1 MASVWTRGGQASR
14 RRRMWTPL
22 RIVVAVLLL
31 LACGAL
37 ALWGL
42 VASWMPSRETYPVQG
57 VAISARNGVVEWP
70 TLRAQGVDFAYL
82 AATGGAARRDP
93 AFAANWAG
101 ARGAG
106 LRYGAIHAF
115 SLCSLASDQA
125 RLFIASVPRDN
136 GALPPVIA
144 LDFDPACRTRPTRDV
159 VLSELNT
166 FLNEIEAHSGKAA
179 ILRIAEPFEDAFAIS
194 GGINRTIWL
203 DRDLFTPRYGAHPWV
218 LWTASHRRRLRGAQE
233 TVDWT
238 VVKS

>member
-1 MASVWTRGGQASR
+1 MASVWAQGR
-14 RRRMWTPL
+14 RSARRPMWTPL
-22 RIVVAVLLL
+22 RVIGAAIVLL
-31 LACGAL
+31 AAGGL
-37 ALWGL
+37 ALWWLAG
-42 VASWMPSRETYPVQG
+42 SWAPSRETYPVQG
-57 VAISARNGVVEWP
+57 VAISTRNGAVEWP

-82 AATGGAARRDP
+82 AATGGAVRRDP

-144 LDFDPACRTRPTRDV
+144 LDFDPACVSRPTRDV

-179 ILRIAEPFEDAFAIS
+179 ILRISPSFEETYAMSD
-194 GGINRTIWL
+194 GINRTIWL
-203 DRDLFTPRYGAHPWV
+203 DRDLFVPGYAAHPWV
-218 LWTASHRRRLRGAQE
+218 LWTASHRRRLRGAAE

-238 VVKS
+238 VVKP

>member
-1 MASVWTRGGQASR
+1 MASVWAQGGRSA

-22 RIVVAVLLL
+22 RIVVAVVLL
-31 LACGAL
+31 LAAGAL
-37 ALWGL
+37 ALWWLAGHW
-42 VASWMPSRETYPVQG
+42 APSRETYPVQG
-57 VAISARNGVVEWP
+57 VAISARNGAVEWP

-82 AATGGAARRDP
+82 AATGGTQSRDP

-106 LRYGAIHAF
+106 LRYGAIHGF
-115 SLCSLASDQA
+115 SLCRRASDQA

-136 GALPPVIA
+136 GALPPVVA
-144 LDFDPACRTRPTRDV
+144 LDFDAACAARPTRDV

-179 ILRIAEPFEDAFAIS
+179 ILRIAPPFEAAYAIS
-194 GGINRTIWL
+194 DGINRTIWL
-203 DRDLFTPRYGAHPWV
+203 ERDLFAPDYAAHPWV
-218 LWTASHRRRLRGAQE
+218 LWTASHRRRLRGAEE
-233 TVDWT
+233 TVDWA